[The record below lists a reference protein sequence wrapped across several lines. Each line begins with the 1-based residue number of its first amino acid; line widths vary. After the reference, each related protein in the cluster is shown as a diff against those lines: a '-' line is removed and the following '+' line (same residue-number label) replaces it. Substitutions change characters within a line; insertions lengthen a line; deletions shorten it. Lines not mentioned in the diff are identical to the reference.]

1 MILRGAIFVLLA
13 LVSLAF
19 CAEDFYKVRQ
29 ASFFSLSINY
39 ANELGLASGSRQ
51 ICHRQAT
58 QVCVSPALQEVPS
71 RQEPVRNP
79 LTSSLSFPNVD

>member
-29 ASFFSLSINY
+29 HFFSSSN
-39 ANELGLASGSRQ
+39 
-51 ICHRQAT
+51 T
-58 QVCVSPALQEVPS
+58 MM
-71 RQEPVRNP
+71 
-79 LTSSLSFPNVD
+79 LTVME

>member
-29 ASFFSLSINY
+29 RFYLSSDTMV
-39 ANELGLASGSRQ
+39 LTVWSDLGSR
-51 ICHRQAT
+51 
-58 QVCVSPALQEVPS
+58 
-71 RQEPVRNP
+71 
-79 LTSSLSFPNVD
+79 